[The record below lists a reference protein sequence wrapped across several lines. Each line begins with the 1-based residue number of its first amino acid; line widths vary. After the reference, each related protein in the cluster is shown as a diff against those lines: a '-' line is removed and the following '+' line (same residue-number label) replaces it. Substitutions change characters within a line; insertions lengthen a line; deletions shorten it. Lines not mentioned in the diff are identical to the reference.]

1 MSFNPDPNKQAAEV
15 TFSRKQNTLGQP
27 DVFFNNFPVN
37 STHSQKHLGL
47 SLDNKLNFYSHLK
60 EKIAKAN
67 KGIGTIKRLY
77 KNLPRNALLS
87 IYKSFIRPH
96 LDYADI
102 IYDQP
107 HNQSLSDRIE
117 SVQYNAAL
125 AITGA
130 IRGTSRERLY
140 QELGF
145 ESLSNRRWY
154 RRLTMFFNIA
164 SGNCPN
170 YLTNI
175 LPTRQTSYNTER
187 NNLYYTYRANTDYFK
202 NSFFPCSV
210 NKWNKLDSDIR
221 NSKSISIFKKSLL
234 GFIRPNSYSIFNIND
249 PKGIKYLTRL
259 RLNFSHLRQHKFRHN
274 FQDTLNPL
282 CSCSLET
289 ESVNH
294 FLLRCHSF
302 VHAGKTLL
310 DNLVE
315 IIGDISNI
323 SESKLVNILLYAN
336 ENFNTEINATIL
348 KNTIIFLKE
357 SERFDMPLIENGNDT

>member
-1 MSFNPDPNKQAAEV
+1 M
-15 TFSRKQNTLGQP
+15 
-27 DVFFNNFPVN
+27 
-37 STHSQKHLGL
+37 
-47 SLDNKLNFYSHLK
+47 
-60 EKIAKAN
+60 
-67 KGIGTIKRLY
+67 
-77 KNLPRNALLS
+77 S

-130 IRGTSRERLY
+130 IRRTSRERLY
-140 QELGF
+140 QELGL

-210 NKWNKLDSDIR
+210 NEWNKLDSDIR

-234 GFIRPNSYSIFNIND
+234 GFIPPKSYSIFNIND

-294 FLLRCHSF
+294 FLLRCHFF
-302 VHAGKTLL
+302 VHARKTLL

-323 SESKLVNILLYAN
+323 SESKLVNIFLYGN
-336 ENFNTEINATIL
+336 ENFNGEINATIL

-357 SERFDMPLIENGNDT
+357 SERFDMPLIGNGRYLKSLYDISLYIIYIYIFFILVLIYIYIFFFLSMCNASMLGLSNMRHQESLYLYFFYFL

>member
-1 MSFNPDPNKQAAEV
+1 MSFNQDPSKQAAEV
-15 TFSRKQNTLGQP
+15 TFSRKKNPLVQH
-27 DVFFNNFPVN
+27 DVIFNNSPVN

-47 SLDNKLNFYSHLK
+47 VLDTKLTFDSHLK
-60 EKIAKAN
+60 EKIAKSN
-67 KGIGTIKRLY
+67 KGIGIIKILY
-77 KNLPRNALLS
+77 NNLPRNALLS

-107 HNQSLSDRIE
+107 HNQTLSDRIE

-140 QELGF
+140 QEFGL

-164 SGNCPN
+164 SGNCPT

-175 LPTRQTSYNTER
+175 LPNRQTSYNTKR
-187 NNLYYTYRANTDYFK
+187 NNLYYIYRANTNYFK
-202 NSFFPCSV
+202 NSFFPYSA
-210 NKWNKLDSDIR
+210 NEWNKLSSDIR
-221 NSKSISIFKKSLL
+221 NSNSILIFKKSLL

-249 PKGIKYLTRL
+249 PKGLKYLRE
-259 RLNFSHLRQHKFRHN
+259 HKFRHN

-282 CSCSLET
+282 CSCCLET

-294 FLLRCHSF
+294 FLLRCPF
-302 VHAGKTLL
+302 FTHARKTLL

-315 IIGDISNI
+315 TIGDIANI
-323 SESKLVNILLYAN
+323 SEAKLVNIFLYGN
-336 ENFNTEINATIL
+336 ETFNADINATIL

-357 SERFDMPLIENGNDT
+357 SERFDIPLIENYN

>member
-1 MSFNPDPNKQAAEV
+1 MFADDTSLFSVVTDVHKSCNDLNSDLSLINDWEFQWKMSFNPDPSKQAAEV
-15 TFSRKQNTLGQP
+15 TFSRKKIPLVQP
-27 DVFFNNFPVN
+27 DVIFNNSPVN

-47 SLDNKLNFYSHLK
+47 VLDTKLTFDSHLK

-67 KGIGTIKRLY
+67 KGIGIIKRLY
-77 KNLPRNALLS
+77 NNLPRNALLS

-140 QELGF
+140 QELGL

-164 SGNCPN
+164 SGNCPT

-175 LPTRQTSYNTER
+175 LPNRQTSYNTER
-187 NNLYYTYRANTDYFK
+187 NNLYYIYRANTNYFK
-202 NSFFPCSV
+202 NSFFPYSV
-210 NKWNKLDSDIR
+210 NEWNKLTCDIR
-221 NSKSISIFKKSLL
+221 NSNSILIFKISLL

-249 PKGIKYLTRL
+249 PKGLKYLTRL
-259 RLNFSHLRQHKFRHN
+259 RLNFSHLREHKFRHN
-274 FQDTLNPL
+274 FQ
-282 CSCSLET
+282 
-289 ESVNH
+289 V
-294 FLLRCHSF
+294 R
-302 VHAGKTLL
+302 
-310 DNLVE
+310 
-315 IIGDISNI
+315 
-323 SESKLVNILLYAN
+323 
-336 ENFNTEINATIL
+336 
-348 KNTIIFLKE
+348 
-357 SERFDMPLIENGNDT
+357 